1 MNLLRRQFGMGEPLR
16 RGMELKI
23 CRAGEYRPQCLGG
36 SSRVGEEVLSGR
48 AETVEWED
56 VYPGGAEG
64 GNGAEGEGGCQRE
77 VEGLVQW

>member
-16 RGMELKI
+16 RGMELRI
-23 CRAGEYRPQCLGG
+23 CREGEWRPQCLGG

-56 VYPGGAEG
+56 VYPGIV
-64 GNGAEGEGGCQRE
+64 EGEGDCQRE
-77 VEGLVQW
+77 GEGLVGW